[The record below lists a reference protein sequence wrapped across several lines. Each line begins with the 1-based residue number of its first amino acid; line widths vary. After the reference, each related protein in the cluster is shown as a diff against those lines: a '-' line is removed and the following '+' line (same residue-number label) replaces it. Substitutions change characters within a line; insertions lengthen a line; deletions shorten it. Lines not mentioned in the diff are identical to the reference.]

1 MEHTIMKSSYRK
13 SMSQA
18 IAEAQ
23 MVSDISGIS
32 IAALKREAA
41 KFKIKVARVTP
52 GGPMGAEYEVTFSGA
67 EKDLIAYAKEHLG
80 FDDKPGNFM
89 QLKKHLNMSYNDIEE
104 ISDKL
109 KLKVLA
115 RNIKKLKNK
124 FLKKTIPGTGAMF
137 AQKEEVEI
145 EEGKMKTIA
154 TMFDQ
159 GKSAEEIAKALKLPV
174 GTVKS
179 ILGEEVQIDEKIA
192 DSIIK
197 DLQKAYGDLKGKTIS
212 PEMANKISKHLD
224 GQSFDVV
231 TLRQLTKAK
240 IPFISTLARNKI
252 YKKTGKFEELEE
264 VMIKKVDGKKGFDYK
279 GQFITDP
286 SMDPS
291 ARFDVDPKKYYGLS
305 DKQIKDLQEADL
317 NVDNVK
323 KGDSEKEKELKI
335 KLDKEKDQDALE
347 KQLIAAQGQINILK
361 QKLENEK
368 NKTLKPEPNPDTGE
382 VPLTVGVA
390 YKHFKDKAK
399 KEKEDVQEA
408 DLTKSQIK
416 KVHDKADD
424 LPKDSFRDRYGKKQG
439 DAVRYAT
446 ATKMIKK
453 KLGIKEEVEIVY
465 TDKKTRKVVS
475 KKFKNDSEARKFIRQ
490 FDGAAGQINFKPSS
504 LLKRED
510 RRLYVET
517 IAGLKKKA
525 EKSGMPYSILKKV
538 YDRGMAAWKGGHRP
552 GASQQQWA
560 FARVNSFVTKS
571 SGTWGGADKDLAA
584 KVRGSK

>member
-1 MEHTIMKSSYRK
+1 MKSSYRK

-291 ARFDVDPKKYYGLS
+291 ARFDVDPKKYYKLT
-305 DKQIKDLQEADL
+305 DKQLKDLKEADI

-323 KGDSEKEKELKI
+323 KDDSEKEKELKI

-552 GASQQQWA
+552 GATQQQWA

>member
-1 MEHTIMKSSYRK
+1 MKSSYRK

-291 ARFDVDPKKYYGLS
+291 ARFDVDPKKYYKLT
-305 DKQIKDLQEADL
+305 DKQLKDLKEADI

-323 KGDSEKEKELKI
+323 KDGSEKEKELKI